1 METIRAG
8 KTQRQEVKADAQ
20 KDDKHTTQRVTK
32 THRQETDATR
42 AEVDQRCNDDVHIAA
57 DFIPGQ
63 KPDIREIKI
72 ILNCDSCKAP
82 LVANHL

>member
-1 METIRAG
+1 MTEHRVRWTHKKRQ
-8 KTQRQEVKADAQ
+8 TQNTKG
-20 KDDKHTTQRVTK
+20 DK
-32 THRQETDATR
+32 DATR
-42 AEVDQRCNDDVHIAA
+42 EPAEADQRCNDDVHIAA
-57 DFIPGQ
+57 DFIPEQ